1 MPNWCENRVMI
12 SADKEE
18 DMKEFKDKAFKKDK
32 DRIIKNEKK
41 RFGTSPPVIIW
52 DGTMEEQNAR

>member
-1 MPNWCENRVMI
+1 MPNWCENRLMI

-32 DRIIKNEKK
+32 DGAEVFQFNNLIPRPEEEKDWYNWN
-41 RFGTSPPVIIW
+41 R
-52 DGTMEEQNAR
+52 NNC